1 MQSNLRQA
9 PLGMTLTI
17 VRRFNGVRACSA
29 IAGWLILSFHTRSYS
44 STLPQ
49 GTAADEALYGKHG
62 TR

>member
-1 MQSNLRQA
+1 
-9 PLGMTLTI
+9 MTLAI